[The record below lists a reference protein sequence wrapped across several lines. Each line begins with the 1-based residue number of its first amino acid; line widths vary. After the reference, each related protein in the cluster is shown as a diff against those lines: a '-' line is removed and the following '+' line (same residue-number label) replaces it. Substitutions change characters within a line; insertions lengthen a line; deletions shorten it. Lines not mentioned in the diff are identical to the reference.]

1 MYYGTRLVK
10 LNSLI
15 KNIAQDENVFPSI
28 DIKKICTNSKDVKNG
43 SLFIAINGH
52 QNDGHDFISE
62 AIENGASA
70 IISNGRNIG
79 KLSVPN
85 IKVSNTR
92 LAASR
97 IAAEYFNHP
106 SKRLN
111 VIGITGTNGK
121 TTTAS
126 LIFSIL
132 KAAKINVAQIGTLG
146 VIAKGF
152 EKQKTLTTPDP
163 ITLHKIFNDL
173 IDRNFSHV
181 VMEVSSHAL
190 DQFRVADVDFNI
202 AVFTNLSEEHLDYH
216 LNIEE
221 YYKAKS
227 KLFRLMPITGTSIIN
242 IDDKYGNKM
251 CGESLAPVLNISK
264 HNESDIYYEK
274 LDCTLTGIKG
284 TIKAGNELISI
295 DSKLIG
301 EFNAENILSAA
312 SIAIALNID
321 TKIIQK
327 GIEEIKFVEG
337 RMELFKTKDK
347 KNIVIDYAHTPD
359 AYVKVLTTLKEMV
372 PEKNSIHILFGCGG
386 NRDKIKRPQMGKIAE
401 EFSEKLWITSDN
413 PRYENIKDINSDIT
427 KEMVGNNFEIIKDRG
442 TALSAAINEIDSGDL
457 LVILG
462 KGRENFQDIEG
473 NKFPYSDIEI
483 IESYL

>member
-43 SLFIAINGH
+43 SLFIAINGL

-251 CGESLAPVLNISK
+251 CAESLAPVLNISK

-312 SIAIALNID
+312 SIGIALNID

-386 NRDKIKRPQMGKIAE
+386 NRDKIKRSQMGKIAE
-401 EFSEKLWITSDN
+401 KFSEKLWITSDN

-427 KEMVGNNFEIIKDRG
+427 KEMIGNNFEIINDRG
-442 TALSAAINEIDSGDL
+442 TALSEAINEIDSGDL
-457 LVILG
+457 LVVLG

-473 NKFPYSDIEI
+473 KKFPYSDIEI

>member
-43 SLFIAINGH
+43 SLFIAINGL

-173 IDRNFSHV
+173 IDSNFSHV

-251 CGESLAPVLNISK
+251 CAESLAPVLNISK

-312 SIAIALNID
+312 SIGIALNID

>member
-43 SLFIAINGH
+43 SLFIAINGL

-251 CGESLAPVLNISK
+251 CAESLAPVLNISK

-312 SIAIALNID
+312 SIGIALNID
-321 TKIIQK
+321 TKVIQK

>member
-28 DIKKICTNSKDVKNG
+28 DIKKICTNSKEVKNG
-43 SLFIAINGH
+43 SLFIAINGL

-132 KAAKINVAQIGTLG
+132 KAAKLNVAQMGTLG

-221 YYKAKS
+221 YFKAKS

-251 CGESLAPVLNISK
+251 CAESLAPVLNISK

-274 LDCTLTGIKG
+274 LDCALAGIKG
-284 TIKAGNELISI
+284 TIKAGNKLISF

-312 SIAIALNID
+312 SIGVALNID
-321 TKIIQK
+321 TSIIQK

-337 RMELFKTKDK
+337 RMELFQTKDN

-359 AYVKVLTTLKEMV
+359 AYIKVLTTLKEMV

-386 NRDKIKRPQMGKIAE
+386 NRDKIKRSQMGKIAE
-401 EFSEKLWITSDN
+401 KFSEKLWITSDN
-413 PRYENIKDINSDIT
+413 PRYENIKDINSDII
-427 KEMVGNNFEIIKDRG
+427 KEMIGNNFEIINDRG
-442 TALSAAINEIDSGDL
+442 TALSEAINEIDSGDL
-457 LVILG
+457 LVVLG

-473 NKFPYSDIEI
+473 KKFPYSDIEI

>member
-43 SLFIAINGH
+43 SLFIAINGL

-251 CGESLAPVLNISK
+251 CAESLAPVLNISK

-312 SIAIALNID
+312 SIGIALNID
-321 TKIIQK
+321 TKLIQK

>member
-10 LNSLI
+10 LNYLI
-15 KNIAQDENVFPSI
+15 KNIAQDESAFPSI
-28 DIKKICTNSKDVKNG
+28 DINKICTNSKEVKNG
-43 SLFIAINGH
+43 SLFIAINGL

-70 IISNGRNIG
+70 IISNGRDIG

-92 LAASR
+92 IAASR

-106 SKRLN
+106 SKKLN

-132 KAAKINVAQIGTLG
+132 KAAKLNVAQIGTLG

-173 IDRNFSHV
+173 VDRNFSHV

-216 LNIEE
+216 QNFEE
-221 YYKAKS
+221 YFKAKS

-251 CGESLAPVLNISK
+251 CRESPAPVLNISK
-264 HNESDIYYEK
+264 NNESDIFFEK
-274 LDCTLTGIKG
+274 LDCTLAGVKG
-284 TIKAGNELISI
+284 TIKAGSEFVSF

-301 EFNAENILSAA
+301 EFNAENILAAA
-312 SIAIALNID
+312 SIGIALNID
-321 TKIIQK
+321 SRIIQK
-327 GIEEIKFVEG
+327 GIEEKKFIEG
-337 RMELFKTKDK
+337 RMEIFRTKDN
-347 KNIVIDYAHTPD
+347 KNIVIDYAHTPV
-359 AYVKVLTTLKEMV
+359 AYLKVLTTLKEMV
-372 PEKNSIHILFGCGG
+372 SEKNSIHILFGCGG
-386 NRDKIKRPQMGKIAE
+386 NRDKIKRPEMGKIAE

-413 PRYENIKDINSDIT
+413 PRYENIKNINSDIT
-427 KEMVGNNFEIIKDRG
+427 KEMVRNNFEIINDRG
-442 TALSAAINEIDSGDL
+442 IALSKAINEINNGDL
-457 LVILG
+457 LLVLG

-473 NKFPYSDIEI
+473 KKFPYSDVEI

>member
-43 SLFIAINGH
+43 SLFIAINGL

-312 SIAIALNID
+312 SIGIALNID

-427 KEMVGNNFEIIKDRG
+427 KEMIGNNFEIINDRG
-442 TALSAAINEIDSGDL
+442 TALSEAINEIDSGDL
-457 LVILG
+457 LVVLG

-473 NKFPYSDIEI
+473 KKFPYSDIEI

>member
-10 LNSLI
+10 LNYLI
-15 KNIAQDENVFPSI
+15 KNIAQDESAFPSI
-28 DIKKICTNSKDVKNG
+28 DINKICTNSKEVKNG
-43 SLFIAINGH
+43 SLFIAINGL

-70 IISNGRNIG
+70 IISNGRDIG

-92 LAASR
+92 IAASR

-106 SKRLN
+106 SKKLN

-132 KAAKINVAQIGTLG
+132 KAAKLNVAQIGTLG

-173 IDRNFSHV
+173 VDRNFSHV

-216 LNIEE
+216 QNFEE
-221 YYKAKS
+221 YFKAKS

-251 CGESLAPVLNISK
+251 CRESPAPVLNISK
-264 HNESDIYYEK
+264 NNESDIFFEK
-274 LDCTLTGIKG
+274 LDCTLAGVKG
-284 TIKAGNELISI
+284 TIKAGSELVSF

-301 EFNAENILSAA
+301 EFNAENILAAA
-312 SIAIALNID
+312 SIGIALNID
-321 TKIIQK
+321 SRIIQK
-327 GIEEIKFVEG
+327 GIEEKKFIEG
-337 RMELFKTKDK
+337 RMEIFRTKDN

-359 AYVKVLTTLKEMV
+359 AYLKVLTTLKEMV
-372 PEKNSIHILFGCGG
+372 SEKNSIHILFGCGG
-386 NRDKIKRPQMGKIAE
+386 NRDKIKRPEMGKIAE

-413 PRYENIKDINSDIT
+413 PRYENIKNINSDII
-427 KEMVGNNFEIIKDRG
+427 KEMVRNNFEIINDRG
-442 TALSAAINEIDSGDL
+442 IALSKAINEINNGDL
-457 LVILG
+457 LLVLG

-473 NKFPYSDIEI
+473 KKFPYSDVEI

>member
-28 DIKKICTNSKDVKNG
+28 DIKKICTNSKDVING
-43 SLFIAINGH
+43 SLFIAINGL

-312 SIAIALNID
+312 SIGIALNID
-321 TKIIQK
+321 TKLIQK

>member
-43 SLFIAINGH
+43 SLFIAINGL

-312 SIAIALNID
+312 SIGIALNID

>member
-43 SLFIAINGH
+43 SLFIAINGL

-251 CGESLAPVLNISK
+251 CAESLAPVLNISK

-301 EFNAENILSAA
+301 ESNAENILSAA
-312 SIAIALNID
+312 SIGIALNID

-347 KNIVIDYAHTPD
+347 KNIVIDYAQSPD

-427 KEMVGNNFEIIKDRG
+427 KEMVRNNFEIIKDRG

-462 KGRENFQDIEG
+462 KGRENFQDIKG

>member
-28 DIKKICTNSKDVKNG
+28 DIKKICTNSKEVKNG
-43 SLFIAINGH
+43 SLFIAINGL

-251 CGESLAPVLNISK
+251 CAESPAPVLNISK

-284 TIKAGNELISI
+284 TIKAGNKLISFY
-295 DSKLIG
+295 SKLIG
-301 EFNAENILSAA
+301 EFNAENILSAT
-312 SIAIALNID
+312 SIGIALNID
-321 TKIIQK
+321 TRIIQK

-337 RMELFKTKDK
+337 RMELFQTKDN

-359 AYVKVLTTLKEMV
+359 AYIKVLTTLKEMV

>member
-43 SLFIAINGH
+43 SLFIAINGL

-312 SIAIALNID
+312 SIGIALNID

-372 PEKNSIHILFGCGG
+372 PKKNSIHILFGCGG

>member
-43 SLFIAINGH
+43 SLFIAINGL

>member
-43 SLFIAINGH
+43 SLFIAINGL

-251 CGESLAPVLNISK
+251 CAESLAPVLNISK

>member
-15 KNIAQDENVFPSI
+15 KNIAQDENIFPSI

-43 SLFIAINGH
+43 SLFIAINGL

-251 CGESLAPVLNISK
+251 RAESLAPVLNISK

-274 LDCTLTGIKG
+274 LDCSLAGIKG

-312 SIAIALNID
+312 SIGIALNID

>member
-43 SLFIAINGH
+43 SLFIAINGL

-251 CGESLAPVLNISK
+251 CAESLAPVLNISK

-312 SIAIALNID
+312 SIGIALNID

>member
-28 DIKKICTNSKDVKNG
+28 DIKKICTNSKEVKNG
-43 SLFIAINGH
+43 SLFIAINGL

-132 KAAKINVAQIGTLG
+132 KAAKLNVAQMGTLG

-221 YYKAKS
+221 YFKAKS

-251 CGESLAPVLNISK
+251 CAESLAPVLNISK

-274 LDCTLTGIKG
+274 LDCALAGIKG
-284 TIKAGNELISI
+284 TIKAGNKLISF

-312 SIAIALNID
+312 SIGVALNID
-321 TKIIQK
+321 TSIIQK

-337 RMELFKTKDK
+337 RMELFQTKDN

-359 AYVKVLTTLKEMV
+359 AYIKVLTTLKEMV

-386 NRDKIKRPQMGKIAE
+386 NRDKIKRSQMGKIAE
-401 EFSEKLWITSDN
+401 KFSEKLWITSDN
-413 PRYENIKDINSDIT
+413 PRYENIKDINSDII
-427 KEMVGNNFEIIKDRG
+427 KEMVGNNFEIIDDRG
-442 TALSAAINEIDSGDL
+442 TALSEAINEIDNGDL
-457 LVILG
+457 LVVLG

-473 NKFPYSDIEI
+473 KKFPYSDIEI

>member
-43 SLFIAINGH
+43 SLFIAINGL

-152 EKQKTLTTPDP
+152 KKQKTLTTPDP

>member
-1 MYYGTRLVK
+1 MYYGTKLVK

-43 SLFIAINGH
+43 SLFIAINGL

-312 SIAIALNID
+312 SIGIALNID
-321 TKIIQK
+321 TKLIQK

>member
-1 MYYGTRLVK
+1 MK

-15 KNIAQDENVFPSI
+15 KNIAQDENAFPSI

-43 SLFIAINGH
+43 SLFIAINGL

-251 CGESLAPVLNISK
+251 CAESLAPVLNISK

-274 LDCTLTGIKG
+274 LDCALTGIKG
-284 TIKAGNELISI
+284 TIKAGNELIYI

-312 SIAIALNID
+312 SIGIALNID
-321 TKIIQK
+321 TKVIQK

-359 AYVKVLTTLKEMV
+359 AYVKVLT
-372 PEKNSIHILFGCGG
+372 
-386 NRDKIKRPQMGKIAE
+386 
-401 EFSEKLWITSDN
+401 
-413 PRYENIKDINSDIT
+413 
-427 KEMVGNNFEIIKDRG
+427 
-442 TALSAAINEIDSGDL
+442 
-457 LVILG
+457 
-462 KGRENFQDIEG
+462 
-473 NKFPYSDIEI
+473 
-483 IESYL
+483 

>member
-43 SLFIAINGH
+43 SLFIAINGL

-312 SIAIALNID
+312 SIGIALNID
-321 TKIIQK
+321 TKLIQK

>member
-15 KNIAQDENVFPSI
+15 KNIAQDEHVFPSI

-43 SLFIAINGH
+43 SLFIAINGL

-251 CGESLAPVLNISK
+251 CAESLAPVLNISK

-312 SIAIALNID
+312 SIGVALNID
-321 TKIIQK
+321 TKLIQK

>member
-43 SLFIAINGH
+43 SLFIAINGL

-181 VMEVSSHAL
+181 VIEVSSHAL

-251 CGESLAPVLNISK
+251 CAESLAPVLNISK

-312 SIAIALNID
+312 SIGIALNID